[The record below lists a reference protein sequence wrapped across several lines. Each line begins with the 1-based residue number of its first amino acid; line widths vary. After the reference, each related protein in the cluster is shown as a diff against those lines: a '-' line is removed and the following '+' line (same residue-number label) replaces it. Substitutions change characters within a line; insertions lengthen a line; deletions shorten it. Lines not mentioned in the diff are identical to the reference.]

1 MRDSMDGV
9 SHFLWRF
16 NFEIYKISNVE
27 RSGFGFHMI
36 KRTEDR
42 KKLYFVKLT

>member
-16 NFEIYKISNVE
+16 SFEIYKISNVE
-27 RSGFGFHMI
+27 GSGFGFHMI